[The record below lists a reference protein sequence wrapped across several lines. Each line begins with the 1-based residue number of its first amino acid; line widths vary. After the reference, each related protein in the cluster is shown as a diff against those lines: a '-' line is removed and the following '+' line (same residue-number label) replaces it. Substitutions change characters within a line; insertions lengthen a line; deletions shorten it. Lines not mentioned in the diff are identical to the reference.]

1 MSHSHSLQMS
11 SIFGAST
18 HYTVV
23 ERQHNERNE
32 FQCKIANEIHT
43 IHVIHLHNLHKRI
56 KLEQSAIVSVS
67 RALHFFLFSFHLQLP

>member
-1 MSHSHSLQMS
+1 MSHRHSLQMS

-23 ERQHNERNE
+23 ERQYNERNK
-32 FQCKIANEIHT
+32 FQCKIANELHT

-56 KLEQSAIVSVS
+56 KLEQSAIVLFL
-67 RALHFFLFSFHLQLP
+67 ALSIFLFSFHLQLL